1 VTSDDNKNKQN
12 ITHPHTPPERGI
24 GKSNNESLLK
34 NSPNPV
40 HPLSSPSDNF
50 ILKPYWGRV
59 LK

>member
-50 ILKPYWGRV
+50 ILKPY
-59 LK
+59 